1 MVENGLVF
9 YYHEREEEVDD
20 ETVVSSKYKIV
31 DDHNLTGDTLAQRRL
46 QLMVQEVPLAKLSN
60 AVYFLGDFIKLA
72 DPKLWFID
80 SNGKVF
86 NYKRSTRARLK
97 FYKITQLI
105 PIATGG
111 VIVEVE
117 GIMQRFKALYP
128 PTSNKTHVGVLHF
141 GLATILYGFYEQ
153 AHQETWRLI

>member
-9 YYHEREEEVDD
+9 YYHEREQEIGND
-20 ETVVSSKYKIV
+20 TVTSSKYKIV
-31 DDHNLTGDTLAQRRL
+31 DDINLTGETLAKRRL

-86 NYKRSTRARLK
+86 NYKRSTKARLK
-97 FYKITQLI
+97 FYRISQLI
-105 PIATGG
+105 PIKTGG

-117 GIMQRFKALYP
+117 GLSQRFKALYP
-128 PTSNKTHVGVLHF
+128 PTEDKLFVGILHF
-141 GLATILYGFYEQ
+141 GLALILYGFYDQKHDES
-153 AHQETWRLI
+153 WRLV